1 MDLTHTLALTLG
13 VAWASGINLYAAVLM
28 LGLLGTTGHIA
39 LPVQLE
45 TLSNPW
51 VLGAA
56 GFMFLAEFLAD
67 KIPGFDSLWDAVHT
81 FIRIPAGAALAAG
94 AVGPMDPAIQAA
106 AVLLGGAVATGAHGT
121 KMATRLLIN
130 GSPEPFSNW
139 SASVA
144 EDTAVFGGLYFA
156 LHYPLVFLCF
166 LLVFLAMAVWLMPKL
181 IRALRGGVMRIKAAF
196 R

>member
-28 LGLLGTTGHIA
+28 LGLLGTTWHIA

-51 VLGAA
+51 VIGAA

-94 AVGPMDPAIQAA
+94 AVGPLDPAIQAA

-156 LHYPLVFLCF
+156 LHNPLVFQCLQ
-166 LLVFLAMAVWLMPKL
+166 LVLLAMAVWLLPKL

>member
-94 AVGPMDPAIQAA
+94 AVGPM
-106 AVLLGGAVATGAHGT
+106 GAHGT

-144 EDTAVFGGLYFA
+144 EDAAVFGGLYFA

>member
-51 VLGAA
+51 VIGAA

-94 AVGPMDPAIQAA
+94 AVGPLDPAIQAA

-144 EDTAVFGGLYFA
+144 ADAAVFGGLYFA

>member
-1 MDLTHTLALTLG
+1 MDLTHTIALTLG

-28 LGLLGTTGHIA
+28 LGLLGATGHIA

-45 TLSNPW
+45 ILSNPW
-51 VLGAA
+51 VMGAA
-56 GFMFLAEFLAD
+56 GFMYLAEFLAD
-67 KIPGFDSLWDAVHT
+67 KIPAFDSLWDALHT

-94 AVGPMDPAIQAA
+94 AVGPMDPAIQAV
-106 AVLLGGAVATGAHGT
+106 AVLLGGAVATGSHGT
-121 KMATRLLIN
+121 KMASRLWIN

-139 SASVA
+139 SASIA

-156 LHYPLVFLCF
+156 LYYPLVFLCF
-166 LLVFLAMAVWLMPKL
+166 LLVFLAMVVWLMPKL
-181 IRALRGGVMRIKAAF
+181 IRALRAGVLRIAAVF